1 MIDSLNNA
9 VTLINDNFLGYV
21 LIAALLGCGVY
32 FTVATRF
39 VQFRNFGEMLG
50 ALLDKDATSKDISPF
65 QAFCISTAARVG
77 TGNIAGVTIA
87 IATAGPGAVF
97 WMWVIALLGSASAFA
112 ESTLAQIYKVKDGPL
127 FRGGPAYYMQKG
139 LGRRWPGLL
148 FSVILIITFGLVF
161 NSVQANTIA
170 QVFHS
175 SFAIRSDYM
184 GLFLC
189 VITGAII
196 FGGLRRIAHFS
207 QVIVP
212 FFAVIYIL
220 VTLIVVFLN
229 IEKLPGVFTSIFREA
244 FTLKNAAGGA
254 LGATIMTGARRG
266 LFSNE
271 AGMGSAPNAAATAKT
286 SHPVKQGYA
295 QAFGVFVDTII
306 ICSCT
311 AFIVLLTDYKNIGGV
326 GIVMT
331 QGALAA
337 HIGAFGIYFICFS
350 LFLFAFTS
358 IIGNY
363 YYSQANV
370 EYISRSKRVM
380 FAFRLLVLA
389 MVMFGAHTQV
399 AVVWNLADMTMTFMA
414 LINIAAV
421 LLLRK
426 FVLLSLKD
434 YRAQR
439 SAGKDPVFK
448 TADIDGLG
456 PQEAWDE

>member
-1 MIDSLNNA
+1 MDSLNNS
-9 VTLINDNFLGYV
+9 VMFINDNFLGYV
-21 LIAALLGCGVY
+21 LIIALLGCGVY

-39 VQFRNFGEMLG
+39 VQFLNLGEMAK
-50 ALLDKDATSKDISPF
+50 ALIDKDAASQNISPF
-65 QAFCISTAARVG
+65 QALCISTAARVG

-97 WMWVIALLGSASAFA
+97 WMWLIALIGAASAFA

-139 LGRRWPGLL
+139 LGKRWPALL

-170 QVFHS
+170 QVFHN
-175 SFAIRSDYM
+175 SFAVKSDYM

-189 VITGAII
+189 LVTGAII

-207 QVIVP
+207 QVVVP
-212 FFAVIYIL
+212 FFAVVYIL
-220 VTLIVVFLN
+220 FTLAVMLLN
-229 IEKLPGVFTSIFREA
+229 IEKLPGIFASVFSEA
-244 FTLKNAAGGA
+244 FSLKNAAGGA

-295 QAFGVFVDTII
+295 QALGVFVDTLV

-337 HIGAFGIYFICFS
+337 HAGKFGVYFICFS

-380 FAFRLLVLA
+380 FVFRILVLA
-389 MVMFGAHTQV
+389 MVLFGAHTQV
-399 AVVWNLADMTMTFMA
+399 AVVWNLADMTMTLMA
-414 LINIAAV
+414 LINITAV

-426 FVLLSLKD
+426 FVLLALKN

-439 SAGKDPVFK
+439 DAGKDPVFK
-448 TADIDGLG
+448 TTDIKGLG
-456 PQEAWDE
+456 PQEAWEE